1 VVAGGV
7 FFAVAA
13 ALMQRVRDVG
23 VVRVAGVEAGAEAPR
38 LA

>member
-1 VVAGGV
+1 V
-7 FFAVAA
+7 FFVVAA

-23 VVRVAGVEAGAEAPR
+23 VERLGGGVEATR